1 MSARERQRLG
11 WMSRVASREVRLKK
25 AAEGM
30 SVSYRQAKR
39 IWQRYRER
47 GDAGL
52 VHGLRR
58 RVSGRARPAA
68 FRQEVIARYK
78 EAFADFGPTLAA
90 EHLAREGKIVDS
102 ETLRRWLLKDG
113 SWQRRRKRRA
123 HRQWRE
129 RKEHAGEL
137 VQMDGSH
144 HDWFEGRRA
153 RAVLMVMVDDATSCT
168 YARFFEQ
175 ETTAA
180 AFETF
185 HRYTHLY
192 GLALA
197 LYVDRD
203 SIYQVEREP
212 DLQEQMRGA
221 PPETQFARA
230 LRGLDVKLVFAY
242 SPQAKGRVERTHGT
256 LQDRLIKEM
265 RLAKINTLDAANKFL
280 EEKFLPLFNRRFMV
294 TPLQASDLHR
304 KVAARTL
311 HEALSWEEQ
320 RHVHQDW
327 TVQWQ
332 NRWLQIAHTEAALQL
347 AGRKI
352 TVRQTLDGHLHL
364 IYRGR
369 KLSFRELPERPVK
382 KRPPTTPTAPKKEQ
396 REEAFKEKKEY
407 VDGATS
413 PWRNWGVAAGKRFWK
428 RLEKQE
434 PVALNIIASFKKGDI
449 SKEHKQGTF

>member
-1 MSARERQRLG
+1 
-11 WMSRVASREVRLKK
+11 MSRVSSRQVRLRK

-39 IWQRYRER
+39 IWRRYRER

-58 RVSGRARPAA
+58 GVSGRARPAA
-68 FRQEVIARYK
+68 FREEVIARYK
-78 EAFADFGPTLAA
+78 EAYGDFGPTLAA
-90 EHLAREGKIVDS
+90 EHLAREGKVINS

-113 SWQRRRKRRA
+113 TWQRRRKRRA

-129 RKEHAGEL
+129 RKEQAGEL

-144 HDWFEGRRA
+144 HDWFEGRRE
-153 RAVLMVMVDDATSCT
+153 RAVLMVMVDDATNRT

-185 HRYTHLY
+185 EHYTHLY
-192 GLALA
+192 GLVLA

-203 SIYQVEREP
+203 SIYQVQREP
-212 DLQEQMRGA
+212 DLREQMRGA
-221 PPETQFARA
+221 SPQTQFARA
-230 LRGLDVKLVFAY
+230 MHGLDVKLVFAY

-265 RLAKINTLDAANKFL
+265 RLAKINTLEAANQFL
-280 EEKFLPLFNRRFMV
+280 EEKFLPPFNRRFMV
-294 TPLQASDLHR
+294 TSAQALDLHR
-304 KVAARTL
+304 KIPTRTL

-332 NRWLQIAHTEAALQL
+332 NRWLQIARSEAALQL

-352 TVRQTLDGHLHL
+352 TVRQTLDGQLQL
-364 IYRGR
+364 LYRDR
-369 KLSFRELPERPVK
+369 KLSFRELTERPLK
-382 KRPPTTPTAPKKEQ
+382 KQRPATPKAPKKGQ

-407 VDGATS
+407 LHGATS
-413 PWRNWGVAAGKRFWK
+413 PWRNWGAAAGKQFW
-428 RLEKQE
+428 RRVEEQE
-434 PVALNIIASFKKGDI
+434 AAALGIIASTKKGDI
-449 SKEHKQGTF
+449 SKEPKQGTF

>member
-11 WMSRVASREVRLKK
+11 WMSRVSSRQLRLRK

-39 IWQRYRER
+39 IWRRYREG

-68 FRQEVIARYK
+68 FRQEVVARYK
-78 EAFADFGPTLAA
+78 EAYADFGPTLAA
-90 EHLAREGKIVDS
+90 EHLAGEGLIVDS

-113 SWQRRRKRRA
+113 SWQRQRKRRA

-137 VQMDGSH
+137 VQMDGSQ
-144 HDWFEGRRA
+144 HDWFEGRRE
-153 RAVLMVMVDDATSCT
+153 RAVLMVMVDDATNRT

-180 AFETF
+180 AFQTF
-185 HRYTHLY
+185 EHYTHLY
-192 GLALA
+192 GLAMA
-197 LYVDRD
+197 LYVDRN
-203 SIYQVEREP
+203 SIYQVERQP

-221 PPETQFARA
+221 PPQTQFARA
-230 LRGLDVKLVFAY
+230 MRGLEVKLVFAY

-265 RLAKINTLDAANKFL
+265 RLAKISTLEAANQFL
-280 EEKFLPLFNRRFMV
+280 EEKFLPPFNARFMV
-294 TPLQASDLHR
+294 PPARASDLHR
-304 KVAARTL
+304 KVTARTL

-332 NRWLQIAHTEAALQL
+332 NRWLQITRTHAPLQL

-352 TVRQTLDGHLHL
+352 TVRQTLDGRLHL
-364 IYRGR
+364 LYRGTN
-369 KLSFRELPERPVK
+369 LNFRELPGRPVK
-382 KRPPTTPTAPKKEQ
+382 KQRPVTPKAPKKEE
-396 REEAFKEKKEY
+396 REEAFNEKKEKI
-407 VDGATS
+407 DGATS
-413 PWRNWGVAAGKRFWK
+413 PWRNWGAAAGKRFW
-428 RLEKQE
+428 RRVEEQE
-434 PVALNIIASFKKGDI
+434 PAALNIIASFKKGDI
-449 SKEHKQGTF
+449 SKEVKQGTF